1 MNPGT
6 HAALQ
11 TLTCGVDHDVVLIES
26 DGSPFLESEGVQ
38 FYKMKY
44 DADLPESERLYVSR
58 QVSKP
63 AASL

>member
-1 MNPGT
+1 MYPGT

-44 DADLPESERLYVSR
+44 DADLPESER
-58 QVSKP
+58 
-63 AASL
+63 